1 MVRSLDILDFLHK
14 ADDRPIVDVRSPGEF
29 SRGHIP
35 GACSLPL
42 FSNEE
47 RERVGICYKNEGH
60 DAAVMLGLEIVGPK
74 MRPLG
79 ERLIELADGAN
90 PLLHCWRGGMRS
102 QSVGWLA
109 EQVGLEPEVL
119 TGGYKSYRRLAH
131 ADFER
136 HRPIIVLSGMTGA
149 GKTTMLKAL
158 QAAGEQVV
166 DLEALANHR
175 GSSFGGLGLP
185 DQPTCEQFE
194 NELFE
199 QLRRVDRDRPVWL
212 EDESPSIGK
221 VRVPDTLWSM
231 MRRSPAIVLD
241 VSREQRSRNLVE
253 EYGALDRDGLQEA
266 TSRLERRLGGQRVKE
281 LLSYLDDDD
290 LYKFAFELLAYY
302 DKTYLHAATKKKPR
316 KEVYKL
322 SGEITVDRLIAFSR
336 EKCAA

>member
-1 MVRSLDILDFLHK
+1 MVRQLDILDFLSK
-14 ADDRPIVDVRSPGEF
+14 AEDRPVFDVRSPGEF
-29 SRGHIP
+29 AQGHIP

-47 RERVGICYKNEGH
+47 RVRVGVCYKNAGH

-74 MRPLG
+74 MR
-79 ERLIELADGAN
+79 ELAEQLVERAGGAM

-102 QSVGWLA
+102 QSVAWLA
-109 EQVGLEPEVL
+109 QQVGLEPEVL
-119 TGGYKSYRRLAH
+119 AGGYKSFRRLAH
-131 ADFER
+131 ADFDR
-136 HRPIIVLSGMTGA
+136 NRPIIVLSGMTGS

-158 QAAGEQVV
+158 HKAGEQVV
-166 DLEALANHR
+166 DLEGLANHR

-194 NELFE
+194 NELFDR
-199 QLRRVDRDRPVWL
+199 LRRLDPDRPVWL

-221 VRVPDTLWSM
+221 VRVPDTLWLM

-241 VSREQRSRNLVE
+241 VSREQRSRNLLE
-253 EYGALDRDGLQEA
+253 EYGTLDRDGLREA
-266 TSRLERRLGGQRVKE
+266 TLRLERRLGGQRVTE
-281 LLSYLDDDD
+281 LLSYLDDGN
-290 LYKFAFELLAYY
+290 LYNFAFELLAYY

-322 SGEITVDRLIAFSR
+322 SGEITVDQLIAFSR